1 MRKLLLTWPI
11 MEAVIFIQQDMEFK
25 DVKWQ
30 DVFRAIREELTTSR
44 GQGVMAESYI
54 QETFGGDIGT
64 LYKKYPLTSEAEN
77 PEVRKTEQKANVV
90 MRAAGIVWKTS
101 QWVIGYPGMDSSK
114 RANRYRLALIMFA
127 NVIKAVAKDLPVNDF
142 HTCPMPK
149 LRPRK
154 ELGEGFMERYNRVWW
169 LI

>member
-1 MRKLLLTWPI
+1 
-11 MEAVIFIQQDMEFK
+11 
-25 DVKWQ
+25 
-30 DVFRAIREELTTSR
+30 
-44 GQGVMAESYI
+44 MAESYI

-64 LYKKYPLTSEAEN
+64 LYKKYPLTSEAES

-114 RANRYRLALIMFA
+114 RANRYRLALIM
-127 NVIKAVAKDLPVNDF
+127 IKAAAKDLPVNDF
-142 HTCPMPK
+142 NTCPMPK
-149 LRPRK
+149 LGPRK
-154 ELGEGFMERYNRVWW
+154 ELREGFMERYNRVWW